1 MPPSLSDPR
10 VLRELLQR
18 HGLRLS
24 KGLGQNFLINPSVC
38 PRMAAA
44 CGAEGCAGVLEVGPG
59 VGVLTRELSSTAK
72 KVVSVELDHRLLP
85 VLEETLSDCTNVEIV
100 QGDILK
106 LDLHRLIEE
115 KLSGG
120 PVCVCANLPYY
131 ITSPV
136 IMALL
141 EGGLPLTAVTVMVQK
156 EAAKR
161 ICALPG
167 TREAGAISAAVR
179 YYSEPRILF
188 PVSRGS
194 FLPAP
199 EAVSVSVHYRS
210 RPQVLFQVG
219 RGSFMPPPNVDSSVI
234 RFDMLPEPPVR
245 VRNEDIL
252 FKVARGA
259 FVQRRKTAANSL
271 SGALRLPKGLIEG
284 RLTEA
289 GIPINARAEQLTLA
303 QFGTLSDALCDDIYG
318 G

>member
-156 EAAKR
+156 EAAAR
-161 ICALPG
+161 LCAPPG
-167 TREAGAISAAVR
+167 VRECG
-179 YYSEPRILF
+179 
-188 PVSRGS
+188 
-194 FLPAP
+194 
-199 EAVSVSVHYRS
+199 AVSVSVHYRS

-284 RLTEA
+284 RLTQA

-303 QFGTLSDALCDDIYG
+303 QFGTLSDALCDDIYRG
-318 G
+318 

>member
-72 KVVSVELDHRLLP
+72 KVVSVELDHRLPP

-156 EAAKR
+156 EAAAR
-161 ICALPG
+161 LCAPPG
-167 TREAGAISAAVR
+167 VRECG
-179 YYSEPRILF
+179 
-188 PVSRGS
+188 
-194 FLPAP
+194 
-199 EAVSVSVHYRS
+199 AVSVSVHYRS

>member
-10 VLRELLQR
+10 ALRELLQR

-156 EAAKR
+156 EAAAR
-161 ICALPG
+161 LCAPPG
-167 TREAGAISAAVR
+167 VRECG
-179 YYSEPRILF
+179 
-188 PVSRGS
+188 
-194 FLPAP
+194 
-199 EAVSVSVHYRS
+199 AVSVSVHYRS

-259 FVQRRKTAANSL
+259 FAQRRKTAANSL

-284 RLTEA
+284 RLAEA

-303 QFGTLSDALCDDIYG
+303 QFGTLSDALCDDIYRG
-318 G
+318 

>member
-10 VLRELLQR
+10 ALRELLQR

-156 EAAKR
+156 EAAAR
-161 ICALPG
+161 LCALPG
-167 TREAGAISAAVR
+167 VRECG
-179 YYSEPRILF
+179 
-188 PVSRGS
+188 
-194 FLPAP
+194 
-199 EAVSVSVHYRS
+199 AVSVSVHYRS

-259 FVQRRKTAANSL
+259 FAQRRKTAANSL

-284 RLTEA
+284 RLAEA

-303 QFGTLSDALCDDIYG
+303 QFGTLSDALCDDIYRG
-318 G
+318 

>member
-10 VLRELLQR
+10 ALRELLQR

-85 VLEETLSDCTNVEIV
+85 ILEETLSDCTNVEIV

-156 EAAKR
+156 EAAAR
-161 ICALPG
+161 LCAPPG
-167 TREAGAISAAVR
+167 VRECG
-179 YYSEPRILF
+179 
-188 PVSRGS
+188 
-194 FLPAP
+194 
-199 EAVSVSVHYRS
+199 AVSVSVHYRS

-259 FVQRRKTAANSL
+259 FAQRRKTAANSL

-284 RLTEA
+284 RLAQA

>member
-156 EAAKR
+156 EAAAR
-161 ICALPG
+161 LCAPPG
-167 TREAGAISAAVR
+167 VRECG
-179 YYSEPRILF
+179 
-188 PVSRGS
+188 
-194 FLPAP
+194 
-199 EAVSVSVHYRS
+199 AVSVSVHYRS

-284 RLTEA
+284 RLTQA

-318 G
+318 GGEVNE

>member
-1 MPPSLSDPR
+1 M
-10 VLRELLQR
+10 
-18 HGLRLS
+18 
-24 KGLGQNFLINPSVC
+24 
-38 PRMAAA
+38 
-44 CGAEGCAGVLEVGPG
+44 
-59 VGVLTRELSSTAK
+59 GVLTRELSSTAK

-156 EAAKR
+156 EAAAR
-161 ICALPG
+161 LCAPPG
-167 TREAGAISAAVR
+167 VRECG
-179 YYSEPRILF
+179 
-188 PVSRGS
+188 
-194 FLPAP
+194 
-199 EAVSVSVHYRS
+199 AVSVSVHYRS

-284 RLTEA
+284 RLTQA

-303 QFGTLSDALCDDIYG
+303 QFGTLSDALCDDIYRG
-318 G
+318 

>member
-10 VLRELLQR
+10 ALRELLQR

-156 EAAKR
+156 EAAAR
-161 ICALPG
+161 LCAPPG
-167 TREAGAISAAVR
+167 VRECG
-179 YYSEPRILF
+179 
-188 PVSRGS
+188 
-194 FLPAP
+194 
-199 EAVSVSVHYRS
+199 AVSVSVHYRS

-259 FVQRRKTAANSL
+259 FAQRRKTAANSL

>member
-10 VLRELLQR
+10 ALRELLQR

-156 EAAKR
+156 EAAAR
-161 ICALPG
+161 LCAPPG
-167 TREAGAISAAVR
+167 VRECG
-179 YYSEPRILF
+179 
-188 PVSRGS
+188 
-194 FLPAP
+194 
-199 EAVSVSVHYRS
+199 AVSVSVHYRS
-210 RPQVLFQVG
+210 RPQVLFRVG

-284 RLTEA
+284 RLAEA

-303 QFGTLSDALCDDIYG
+303 QFGTLSDALCDDIYRG
-318 G
+318 

>member
-10 VLRELLQR
+10 ALRELLQR

-156 EAAKR
+156 EAAAR
-161 ICALPG
+161 LCAPPG
-167 TREAGAISAAVR
+167 VRECG
-179 YYSEPRILF
+179 
-188 PVSRGS
+188 
-194 FLPAP
+194 
-199 EAVSVSVHYRS
+199 AVSVSVHYRS
-210 RPQVLFQVG
+210 CPQVLFQVG

-259 FVQRRKTAANSL
+259 FAQRRKTAANSL

-284 RLTEA
+284 RLAEA
-289 GIPINARAEQLTLA
+289 GIPVNARAEQLTLA